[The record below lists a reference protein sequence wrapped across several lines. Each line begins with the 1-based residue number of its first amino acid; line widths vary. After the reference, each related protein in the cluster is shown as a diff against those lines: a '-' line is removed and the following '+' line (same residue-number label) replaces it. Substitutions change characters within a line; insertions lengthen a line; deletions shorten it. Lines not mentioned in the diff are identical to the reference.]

1 MRRMWLGLDI
11 FVVAQETFLP
21 TLCDDGEIGG
31 EIILDFMF
39 VIGWSETKCLQ
50 GGLPSIVPC
59 DLYDIYNNYI
69 ISFGMDLYKI
79 K

>member
-1 MRRMWLGLDI
+1 
-11 FVVAQETFLP
+11 
-21 TLCDDGEIGG
+21 
-31 EIILDFMF
+31 MF
-39 VIGWSETKCLQ
+39 VIGLSETKCLQ